1 MTKNQGLIPK
11 NNQLNLDEYLVNSLN
26 NLNQNSSKF
35 EIKGALYTICGIFE
49 RKNSYK
55 TAIGMH
61 CPKRCTFTD
70 TPKTG

>member
-11 NNQLNLDEYLVNSLN
+11 NNQLNLDDYLVNSLN

-55 TAIGMH
+55 TAYDDKNNLLIRMNI
-61 CPKRCTFTD
+61 TY
-70 TPKTG
+70 